1 MEHLFQKSKCSIFHN
16 IFKYMIFEFQMRQ
29 WALLRQITIPLKML
43 SNTDDHAVPTLLV
56 NKEIQ
61 VNGIRGFKQLQRQP
75 KGENP
80 LISKPGT
87 RYIK

>member
-1 MEHLFQKSKCSIFHN
+1 MADHN
-16 IFKYMIFEFQMRQ
+16 TPQD
-29 WALLRQITIPLKML
+29 A
-43 SNTDDHAVPTLLV
+43 HAVTLLV
-56 NKEIQ
+56 YKEILIAYQ